1 MNKTEKAFLELL
13 GIFKKENLFP
23 YVMIVGSWAEYVYEK
38 STYLHGFSK
47 ILKTFDIDILWENIR
62 KPPQKIELIKTLKNN
77 HFLIETHQKRFY
89 SFSERRN

>member
-1 MNKTEKAFLELL
+1 LL

-47 ILKTFDIDILWENIR
+47 ILKTFD
-62 KPPQKIELIKTLKNN
+62 
-77 HFLIETHQKRFY
+77 
-89 SFSERRN
+89 S